1 MMQKTVFEKVFFG
14 KDNAFKLNLNDE
26 GNVYFELGSKEDNG
40 DDWAWKSAKMSDEEI
55 GEIINVLENNSP
67 KASFYHE
74 FEGDKTQIWVN
85 RKDKYVFV
93 KIGERSKSLNEG
105 QQTVLRE
112 LLTYA
117 VLRSNMEL

>member
-112 LLTYA
+112 LLKYA